1 MREDSPPNPVPSGTG
16 EHTGGPQPVVPWQEL
31 DASPEFRN
39 LLAAKRRFLIPAI
52 AFFLVY
58 YFALPLGNGLLPD
71 LMKTNLIGNI
81 NLAYVFA
88 LSEFLMAWILAYVY
102 ISRAERVFDKLSAAV
117 GRHIR
122 EGRP

>member
-1 MREDSPPNPVPSGTG
+1 MREEGSRDPGMPRSPEVQP
-16 EHTGGPQPVVPWQEL
+16 GPRPVVPWQEL

-39 LLAAKRRFLIPAI
+39 LMAAKRRFLIPAI

-58 YFALPLGNGLLPD
+58 YFALPLSNGLVPD
-71 LMKTNLIGNI
+71 LMKTKLIGNI

-117 GRHIR
+117 GRHVR
-122 EGRP
+122 GDH